1 MQLHIALS
9 MYTYSI
15 LYHSTIFKTITNELG
30 NTKLSINNGLKDL
43 FNFNSDFFKKKSI
56 LNDSDINALKAY
68 NAEIER
74 GVSPMTA
81 YYRTMQNASDTAA
94 SMAKAAGD
102 VTVNLEQIPKV
113 SKAAEIG
120 LKALSTVGNM
130 ALMWGI
136 SEAIQIISSCANAS
150 NRLKESAESLNSTFS
165 ATQSDINNYK
175 TRIED
180 LYKIINNNSSSYED
194 TYNARQELLTL
205 QDEMIEKFGDEAEAV
220 GLVTNAIN
228 GQTDALDTL
237 TQNEWNETKNKF
249 NNPEQSWTE
258 NIGDGWANFLSGSSN
273 NFDRMINEM
282 EDTVVTFHMFPSYD
296 DKTYKEFSNKLQE
309 EFGVYITRLDYN
321 DDMFT
326 LSGDLDDIYR
336 QLLNIQSLAQD
347 MGIDDSL
354 LNDLSHQAE
363 ETRSTLESYEEIYS
377 QHVLYDKIFNNK
389 AYEESFDK
397 INKSYKECQEAFA
410 TGDEQTI
417 SKAKQNFAEIVQ
429 GATDGLTDQS
439 VIDYFNNMYPD
450 LREAVGGWE
459 FEIAFKSAI
468 DDDSD
473 NFENDVKDAL
483 SSFDTA
489 EDIKNYKSKVKNID
503 YDTATDEQK
512 EMIDNY
518 YVLENVADK
527 YSLTIDQL
535 IDKLVQMKLIQSQ
548 AKNDLLDKLI
558 PSRTGLTAGPSSILG
573 DVMSGVNSSVA
584 TGWVDSLT
592 EEELNLAN
600 SKEFEQAL
608 EEQKDKLNGTT
619 LSAEDYEEALENVK
633 ESQEQFSDET
643 SILSTTGTLAQVE
656 SLSAGLD
663 QLDKIYADVS
673 NKEGFDWSS
682 ILNNEDFTEAFGNM
696 ENVSDDFKKSYEE
709 FIQTVSNS
717 PDDIEACQQA
727 FNNLATAYIYNSG
740 VLDNLTEE
748 TKNATIAMLEQIGI
762 TNATE
767 IVEARLA
774 AQKEFLALKGKNLAD
789 ATWGEISAIIA
800 EGKASETTRSYLA
813 NLALAKFDINTN
825 TINSDADVA
834 NIIAIANAAG
844 ASETYVKALK
854 NALTN
859 LVKVQN
865 TVSNNPTA
873 GVASAF
879 ANALHE
885 GTVQGYQNVA
895 EEAFENTMDNIRQNN
910 LDASDFYAHYTA
922 PSATTSAKDNTNGS
936 SSSSERED
944 TIQTLNWI
952 ETKIS
957 RVKRIITNLGK
968 TVSATYKNWTNRNN
982 ALAQELA
989 EISNEINIQQ
999 QAYDRYMAQA
1009 NSVGLS
1015 DDYKNLVMNGSIDI
1029 QTIQDD
1035 NLKDLIDEFTEWYEK
1050 ALDCSDAI
1058 QDLRDQIADLAK
1070 QKFDSLSSVFDS
1082 KLGEIEHTTNM
1093 LEGYADQTE
1102 VAGYVVST
1110 KYYEALMEQ
1119 EKINIQS
1126 LQNEYSALTSALNE
1140 AISSGAIEENSEDWY
1155 DMKSSINEVEEAI
1168 QDANTSLLEYQNTMH
1183 ETEWDL
1189 FDKLEDYISGITSE
1203 SDFLIDLLDNA
1214 DLYDDYGNFTN
1225 EGLATQG
1232 LHAVNF
1238 NTYMQQADDYA
1249 KELLNIDKE
1258 LANDPYNVDLIERRN
1273 ELLELQQEAISNAE
1287 SEKDA
1292 IKDLISD
1299 GYDKM
1304 LDALQGLI
1312 DKRKEAL
1319 QAEKDLYDY
1328 QQSIAEKTKTIAEYQ
1343 KQLQA
1348 YEGDDSEEA
1357 RTTIQQLK
1365 VNLEEAQQ
1373 DLKDTEYD
1381 KWLSDQETM
1390 LDTLYTQSEEWINER
1405 LDDLDGLLQ
1414 QAIDATNAN
1423 AATISETITAAA
1435 SDVGY
1440 TITEEMKEVWNTDS
1454 GIGKVVSDYSR
1465 NFDSTMT
1472 NVQTAIS
1479 SIKTFMEQM
1488 KNASDTEAVAK
1499 VAQTT
1504 APNTPPANT
1513 DSSGSSGNSS
1523 SSSSSSSA
1531 GSGASSWGSWF
1542 VYKKDSYPK
1551 NKLRV
1556 DTSIVDRLKFRDFDS
1571 SFSNRRDYYYAMGG
1585 SGTYTG
1591 SSSQNTWM
1599 IQQMKEHGYKNG
1611 GTIGGLIRKAG
1622 EDGIILA
1629 RTGEEVLSLEKIKEL
1644 KGAFIA
1650 AQPFIDVSNHLSR
1663 LTTLT
1668 PTPNSNIKNDI
1679 QMNIALPNVTNYNEF
1694 VSQLQADKRFEKIIQ
1709 QMTIG
1714 NALGKN
1720 ELTKYKF

>member
-1 MQLHIALS
+1 MLLLHKATQSQYPQLANNSMIFKQLPTMISDLNKLGIAL
-9 MYTYSI
+9 
-15 LYHSTIFKTITNELG
+15 
-30 NTKLSINNGLKDL
+30 KLLDAMKIGTVGVNVAN
-43 FNFNSDFFKKKSI
+43 I
-56 LNDSDINALKAY
+56 EAYRTALKGLSVEQSVFALASKGATEEQIRQILVT
-68 NAEIER
+68 NQA
-74 GVSPMTA
+74 TA
-81 YYRTMQNASDTAA
+81 SEVESA
-94 SMAKAAGD
+94 MAKAGITT
-102 VTVNLEQIPKV
+102 VTKALTQAEMVEMATKNGVTKAEAEALLSKIGITATEEGQVVVKKQVTLAMLEQSVASGTLTKAEASQIATMLGLNAAETANIGITNVLTASFTKLWAVITAHPIGAILTAIGAVAVGTIAYINKTNKEAEEALAEAHENAQQALEDTKTSLSEDQSELQSV
-113 SKAAEIG
+113 NSELEVTKKRLKELASIGAPTLAEQNELTKLYTANAQLEAQQTLFKNNIKLKQKAAALDAKELLNTQTELKDYTLSDDGTVVENVENYDYKKAAELNAFN
-120 LKALSTVGNM
+120 LKEAYNIYIKAIKDGSVEAQNEAQTLVDSVSCESANLTSELLDIVESFKYDDGTIIEGYEDIYNEYM
-130 ALMWGI
+130 GIIYNLQSLTNPDMFLDIAKSVTSGTGIDYEKAI
-136 SEAIQIISSCANAS
+136 SEAYA
-150 NRLKESAESLNSTFS
+150 LG
-165 ATQSDINNYK
+165 
-175 TRIED
+175 
-180 LYKIINNNSSSYED
+180 YE
-194 TYNARQELLTL
+194 
-205 QDEMIEKFGDEAEAV
+205 G
-220 GLVTNAIN
+220 
-228 GQTDALDTL
+228 
-237 TQNEWNETKNKF
+237 
-249 NNPEQSWTE
+249 
-258 NIGDGWANFLSGSSN
+258 
-273 NFDRMINEM
+273 NFDIAN
-282 EDTVVTFHMFPSYD
+282 
-296 DKTYKEFSNKLQE
+296 
-309 EFGVYITRLDYN
+309 
-321 DDMFT
+321 
-326 LSGDLDDIYR
+326 
-336 QLLNIQSLAQD
+336 LNQDFVKALAD
-347 MGIDDSL
+347 AGIDESTIDYIFSL
-354 LNDLSHQAE
+354 KQQEYQML
-363 ETRSTLESYEEIYS
+363 
-377 QHVLYDKIFNNK
+377 V
-389 AYEESFDK
+389 DK
-397 INKSYKECQEAFA
+397 INTKYDSSKVQSTYWDENGNIHHNYEEEKSAKADIEKVNQELNEYAKENPIEFQLVSSY
-410 TGDEQTI
+410 DE
-417 SKAKQNFAEIVQ
+417 NFA
-429 GATDGLTDQS
+429 
-439 VIDYFNNMYPD
+439 
-450 LREAVGGWE
+450 
-459 FEIAFKSAI
+459 
-468 DDDSD
+468 
-473 NFENDVKDAL
+473 
-483 SSFDTA
+483 
-489 EDIKNYKSKVKNID
+489 
-503 YDTATDEQK
+503 
-512 EMIDNY
+512 
-518 YVLENVADK
+518 
-527 YSLTIDQL
+527 
-535 IDKLVQMKLIQSQ
+535 
-548 AKNDLLDKLI
+548 LLDKYI
-558 PSRTGLTAGPSSILG
+558 
-573 DVMSGVNSSVA
+573 
-584 TGWVDSLT
+584 
-592 EEELNLAN
+592 EEEKKKAEN
-600 SKEFEQAL
+600 SADYVGDYVENAIHRIYDEAKV
-608 EEQKDKLNGTT
+608 KSGTF
-619 LSAEDYEEALENVK
+619 NN
-633 ESQEQFSDET
+633 ET

-663 QLDKIYADVS
+663 QLNKIYADVS

-682 ILNNEDFTEAFGNM
+682 ILNNEAFTEAFGNM
-696 ENVSDDFKKSYEE
+696 ENVSDNFKKSYEE

-767 IVEARLA
+767 MVEARLA

-800 EGKASETTRSYLA
+800 EGKASEITRSYLA

-854 NALTN
+854 TALTN

-982 ALAQELA
+982 ALAQELS

-1119 EKINIQS
+1119 EKISIQS

-1189 FDKLEDYISGITSE
+1189 FDKLEDYISGITTE
-1203 SDFLIDLLDNA
+1203 SNFLIDLLDNA

-1258 LANDPYNVDLIERRN
+1258 LANAPYNVDLIERRN

-1381 KWLSDQETM
+1381 KWLSDQEAM
-1390 LDTLYTQSEEWINER
+1390 LDTLYTQSEEWVNER

-1488 KNASDTEAVAK
+1488 KNASDTEAIAK

>member
-1 MQLHIALS
+1 M
-9 MYTYSI
+9 T
-15 LYHSTIFKTITNELG
+15 ELG
-30 NTKLSINNGLKDL
+30 LIDAKTGNLIATSECTVAEVAQALATQGIVGADAEAIISQLGLTTANETATVSFAGLTTAIKANIAAIGTWLTTNPVGWCILAVGAIYGLTKTYDALTISEEEMAEAHEESVEKAKQSI
-43 FNFNSDFFKKKSI
+43 SE
-56 LNDSDINALKAY
+56 Y
-68 NAEIER
+68 EE
-74 GVSPMTA
+74 
-81 YYRTMQNASDTAA
+81 
-94 SMAKAAGD
+94 
-102 VTVNLEQIPKV
+102 LEQ
-113 SKAAEIG
+113 E
-120 LKALSTVGNM
+120 LET
-130 ALMWGI
+130 
-136 SEAIQIISSCANAS
+136 IQDTYDANKQK
-150 NRLKESAESLNSTFS
+150 L
-165 ATQSDINNYK
+165 
-175 TRIED
+175 ED
-180 LYKIINNNSSSYED
+180 LYKLRESQTITQAEENYLEELESQNEKLRQQIEYKQALANIEAQEAEDDAVKALNEKTQDDSFTSHSNNGGATVEFDKITDAEKIKQNTSIINGLTQKLEDYEKVISGIELPTDRVKVYTNSLNALNEKQKNGIELTEKETEAKQLYESLLNGTLSYEQYEKAVSSTKERVSNLVSEND
-194 TYNARQELLTL
+194 ALLQKVAPLNDAIVSTSGENYELKKSNEEIIANAK
-205 QDEMIEKFGDEAEAV
+205 DAV
-220 GLVTNAIN
+220 IGFNEYTDSLN
-228 GQTDALDTL
+228 GTSDALD
-237 TQNEWNETKNKF
+237 N
-249 NNPEQSWTE
+249 
-258 NIGDGWANFLSGSSN
+258 
-273 NFDRMINEM
+273 
-282 EDTVVTFHMFPSYD
+282 V
-296 DKTYKEFSNKLQE
+296 
-309 EFGVYITRLDYN
+309 
-321 DDMFT
+321 
-326 LSGDLDDIYR
+326 
-336 QLLNIQSLAQD
+336 
-347 MGIDDSL
+347 
-354 LNDLSHQAE
+354 
-363 ETRSTLESYEEIYS
+363 
-377 QHVLYDKIFNNK
+377 
-389 AYEESFDK
+389 
-397 INKSYKECQEAFA
+397 
-410 TGDEQTI
+410 
-417 SKAKQNFAEIVQ
+417 
-429 GATDGLTDQS
+429 
-439 VIDYFNNMYPD
+439 
-450 LREAVGGWE
+450 RE
-459 FEIAFKSAI
+459 
-468 DDDSD
+468 
-473 NFENDVKDAL
+473 
-483 SSFDTA
+483 
-489 EDIKNYKSKVKNID
+489 
-503 YDTATDEQK
+503 
-512 EMIDNY
+512 
-518 YVLENVADK
+518 
-527 YSLTIDQL
+527 
-535 IDKLVQMKLIQSQ
+535 
-548 AKNDLLDKLI
+548 
-558 PSRTGLTAGPSSILG
+558 
-573 DVMSGVNSSVA
+573 
-584 TGWVDSLT
+584 
-592 EEELNLAN
+592 
-600 SKEFEQAL
+600 
-608 EEQKDKLNGTT
+608 
-619 LSAEDYEEALENVK
+619 
-633 ESQEQFSDET
+633 FSDET
-643 SILSTTGTLAQVE
+643 SILNTTGTLAQVE

-673 NKEGFDWSS
+673 DKEDFDWSS

-696 ENVSDDFKKSYEE
+696 ENVSDDFKKSYEA

-727 FNNLATAYIYNSG
+727 FDNLATAYIYNSG
-740 VLDNLTEE
+740 ALDNLTEK

-767 IVEARLA
+767 MVEARLE
-774 AQKEFLALKGKNLAD
+774 AQTYATANGYGNLAD
-789 ATWGEISAIIA
+789 ITWEEITALINL
-800 EGKASETTRSYLA
+800 GTASDETKSYLA

-854 NALTN
+854 TALTN

-895 EEAFENTMDNIRQNN
+895 EEAFENTMDNIRQNS

-968 TVSATYKNWTNRNN
+968 TVSATYQNWTNRNN

-1140 AISSGAIEENSEDWY
+1140 AISNGAIEENSEDWY

-1273 ELLELQQEAISNAE
+1273 DLLELQQEAISNAE

-1304 LDALQGLI
+1304 LDSLQGLI

-1381 KWLSDQETM
+1381 KWLSDQEAM
-1390 LDTLYTQSEEWINER
+1390 LDTLYTQSEEWVNER

-1504 APNTPPANT
+1504 APNTPPVNT
-1513 DSSGSSGNSS
+1513 NSSGSSGNSS

-1650 AQPFIDVSNHLSR
+1650 AQPFIDVSNHLNR